1 MPKIRNADL
10 WFCQGYS
17 EPQAGSDLAGVA
29 TTAVKDGDEYI
40 VNGSKI
46 WTSGAEDADWIF
58 CLVRTNGQV
67 QKQKGISFL
76 LIDLRSPGIE
86 IKPLIAFN
94 GKRLWNQVFFED
106 VRVPTSHRLGDEDHG
121 WTVAKSLRR

>member
-1 MPKIRNADL
+1 M
-10 WFCQGYS
+10 
-17 EPQAGSDLAGVA
+17 GSMVLSGILSRKRALIAGVA

-67 QKQKGISFL
+67 QKQKGIGFL
-76 LIDLRSPGIE
+76 LIDLRFQGS
-86 IKPLIAFN
+86 
-94 GKRLWNQVFFED
+94 R
-106 VRVPTSHRLGDEDHG
+106 
-121 WTVAKSLRR
+121 